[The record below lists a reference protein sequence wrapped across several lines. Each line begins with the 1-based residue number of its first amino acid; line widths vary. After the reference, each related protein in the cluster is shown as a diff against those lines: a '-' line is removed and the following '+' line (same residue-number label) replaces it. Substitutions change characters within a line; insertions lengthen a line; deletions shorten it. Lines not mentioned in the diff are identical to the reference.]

1 MADKYVW
8 IERSYDDED
17 DGQDDAKAGSSSKK
31 EEEKIPDS
39 TLPAEIQV
47 STTSAG
53 RSPQLTWTQMLC
65 RLIFNASMIDATLSS
80 MNYDANKLP
89 LGTSVGR
96 D

>member
-39 TLPAEIQV
+39 NLPAEIQV
-47 STTSAG
+47 RITSAHAF
-53 RSPQLTWTQMLC
+53 SLLT
-65 RLIFNASMIDATLSS
+65 
-80 MNYDANKLP
+80 
-89 LGTSVGR
+89 
-96 D
+96 